1 MRLHSIRLIDYRAI
15 TDATVDFSSGV
26 TIVEGPNEVG
36 KSSIHQAITQLRE
49 DKDSSRKASVKDT
62 QPVGSD
68 VGPQVSLHLSTGD
81 FEVRYSKRWI
91 KQPFTELSILK
102 PVPEQLSGNEAH
114 ERFLAILDETVDVDL
129 LDALDVAQ
137 GRSLDQASLAE
148 IKALH
153 GALGDAGEDLA
164 DHDAF
169 LDRVESEYLRF
180 FTAKGKETGEL
191 RRLTEELPAADEQYR
206 ELKARSADMDA
217 LVDRHARATDR
228 LKNVRTQRESAA
240 TEREDAEKAVQAV
253 SGLKTALDRALE
265 RAGAAQRERQRAE
278 ETRDRRRALITETTT
293 AEKAVKAA
301 DEALEK
307 VTAAQQEKDSSL
319 DEAQKGLEARQAEL
333 VSAQEE
339 AKAASADLAR
349 ARARKEVDALRK
361 RLVDIREQE
370 RRAAEA
376 KATIGSISV
385 TAKDVDKLGGLF
397 TELRIAQN
405 AKTAA
410 AAQIIARRLG
420 DTAVSIDGVDV
431 PKDSAEEFAVTTDL
445 QIHIDSVVDI
455 TVRPGQSPAEL
466 DRELE
471 SAQTRLDAELD
482 RLDVTTLEQARERS
496 EVRTDAEAV
505 LAEATSTLR
514 VLIGDDD
521 RDGLDA
527 ALTRAEHVAGD
538 AADSSKSAASI
549 DELEARV
556 ESTTAAVDDASAK
569 VETARTTLE
578 RIRADRDE
586 ARVAAVRAQSTRE
599 QAATTLQNLS
609 TRLSTDREAN
619 SDESLDETLTAAA
632 ATLTQLEDEAAAAR
646 SEYDAADPETL
657 EMRLQNALQLVES
670 KQKQQ
675 EKDRQEVDQLSALI
689 DDRAAEGIY
698 DKLKAAEQNLE
709 SIRSKL
715 ARMQRQANAIKL
727 LRDTVLTHKE
737 EAQRRYVAPF
747 KEAIEKLGRVI
758 FGQGLSVEISENLE
772 IVSRTLNG
780 RTVAFDALSG
790 GTKEQLALIGRL
802 AVATLVDADAGAPV
816 ILDDAFGFSD
826 EQRLAALNVI
836 LGNVG
841 RKAQVILLTCQP
853 DRFSS
858 IGGAETVSLS

>member
-15 TDATVDFSSGV
+15 SDATVDFSSGV

-68 VGPQVSLHLSTGD
+68 VGPQVELHLSTGD
-81 FEVRYSKRWI
+81 YELRYSKRWI
-91 KQPFTELSILK
+91 KQPFTELSILN
-102 PVPEQLSGNEAH
+102 PVPQQLSGSEAH

-153 GALGDAGEDLA
+153 GALGEAGEEPA

-169 LDRVESEYLRF
+169 LDRVETEYLRF

-191 RRLTEELPAADEQYR
+191 RRLTEELPGAEEQHR
-206 ELKARSADMDA
+206 ELKARSADMDG
-217 LVDRHARATDR
+217 LVDRHARAAER
-228 LKNVRTQRESAA
+228 LTNGRTQLASAV
-240 TEREDAEKAVQAV
+240 TEREEAEQAVQSV
-253 SGLKTALDRALE
+253 SGLKTELDRALE
-265 RAGAAQRERQRAE
+265 RAGVAQRERQRAE
-278 ETRDRRRALITETTT
+278 EARDRRQALITE
-293 AEKAVKAA
+293 
-301 DEALEK
+301 
-307 VTAAQQEKDSSL
+307 VTAAEESVKTADGALKTVTTAQQEEDSSL
-319 DEAQKGLEARQAEL
+319 AEAQKGLEAKQAAL
-333 VSAQEE
+333 LTAQVE
-339 AKAASADLAR
+339 AKTAAADLAR
-349 ARARKEVDALRK
+349 ARARREVDTLRK
-361 RLVDIREQE
+361 RLADIRDQE

-376 KATIGSISV
+376 KATIGSITV
-385 TAKDVDKLGGLF
+385 TAKDVEKLGGLF

-410 AAQIIARRLG
+410 AAQIVARRLG
-420 DTAVSIDGVDV
+420 DTAVSIDGTDV
-431 PKDSAEEFAVTTDL
+431 PKGSAEEFAVTSDL
-445 QIHIDSVVDI
+445 QILVDSVVDI

-466 DRELE
+466 DRALD
-471 SAQTRLDAELD
+471 SAQTFLDAELD
-482 RLDVTTLEQARERS
+482 RLGVTSLEQARERS
-496 EVRTDAEAV
+496 EVRTDAESV
-505 LAEATSTLR
+505 LAEASSTLR

-527 ALTRAEHVAGD
+527 ALTRAKHVAGD
-538 AADSSKSAASI
+538 PADTSGTAASI
-549 DELEARV
+549 DDLEALV
-556 ESTTAAVDDASAK
+556 ESTSAAVDDATAQ

-578 RIRADRDE
+578 RIRTDRDE

-609 TRLSTDREAN
+609 TRLSMDREAN
-619 SDESLDETLTAAA
+619 SDESLDEALTAAT
-632 ATLTQLEDEAAAAR
+632 ATQTQAEDEAAAAR
-646 SEYDAADPETL
+646 SAYEAADPETL
-657 EMRLQNALQLVES
+657 EMRLQNALQLVDS

-698 DKLKAAEQNLE
+698 DKLKAAEQNVE
-709 SIRSKL
+709 SIRSKQ
-715 ARMQRQANAIKL
+715 ARMQRQANAIRL
-727 LRDTVLTHKE
+727 LRDTVLAHKE

-772 IVSRTLNG
+772 IVSRTLDG

-802 AVATLVDADAGAPV
+802 AVATLVDAEAGAPV

-826 EQRLAALNVI
+826 EQRLSALNVI

-841 RKAQVILLTCQP
+841 RTAQVILLTCQP
-853 DRFSS
+853 DRFAS
-858 IGGAETVSLS
+858 IGGAETVSLG

>member
-228 LKNVRTQRESAA
+228 LKNVRTQLESAA

-339 AKAASADLAR
+339 AKATSADLAR

-482 RLDVTTLEQARERS
+482 RLDVATLEQARERS

>member
-206 ELKARSADMDA
+206 ELKARSADMEA

-228 LKNVRTQRESAA
+228 LKNVRTQLESAA
-240 TEREDAEKAVQAV
+240 TERENAEKAVHAV

-265 RAGAAQRERQRAE
+265 RAGAAQRERQRAK

-482 RLDVTTLEQARERS
+482 RLDVATLEQARERS

-527 ALTRAEHVAGD
+527 ALTRAAHVAGD

>member
-206 ELKARSADMDA
+206 ELKARSADMEA

-228 LKNVRTQRESAA
+228 LKNVRTQLESAA
-240 TEREDAEKAVQAV
+240 IEREDAEKAVQAV

-339 AKAASADLAR
+339 AKATSADLAR

>member
-1 MRLHSIRLIDYRAI
+1 MRLHSIRLINYRAI

-206 ELKARSADMDA
+206 ELKARSADMEA

-228 LKNVRTQRESAA
+228 LKNVRTQLESAA

-339 AKAASADLAR
+339 AKATSADLAR

>member
-15 TDATVDFSSGV
+15 SDATVDFSSGV

-206 ELKARSADMDA
+206 ELKARSADMEA

-228 LKNVRTQRESAA
+228 LKNVRTQLESAA
-240 TEREDAEKAVQAV
+240 TERENAEKAVHAV

-339 AKAASADLAR
+339 AKATSADLAR

>member
-1 MRLHSIRLIDYRAI
+1 MRLHSIRLINYRAI
-15 TDATVDFSSGV
+15 SDATVDFSSGV

-49 DKDSSRKASVKDT
+49 DKDSSRKAGVKDT

-217 LVDRHARATDR
+217 LVDRHARAMDR
-228 LKNVRTQRESAA
+228 LKNVRTQLESAA

-339 AKAASADLAR
+339 AKATSADLAR

>member
-114 ERFLAILDETVDVDL
+114 ERFLAILGETVDVDL

-228 LKNVRTQRESAA
+228 LKNVRTQLESAA
-240 TEREDAEKAVQAV
+240 IEREDAEKAVQAV

>member
-153 GALGDAGEDLA
+153 GALGDAGEEPA

-169 LDRVESEYLRF
+169 LDRVETEYLRF

-228 LKNVRTQRESAA
+228 LKNVRTQLESAA
-240 TEREDAEKAVQAV
+240 IEREDAEKAVQAV

-339 AKAASADLAR
+339 AKATSADLAR

>member
-228 LKNVRTQRESAA
+228 LKNVRTQLESAA
-240 TEREDAEKAVQAV
+240 IEREDAEKAVQAV

-339 AKAASADLAR
+339 AKATSADLAR

-410 AAQIIARRLG
+410 GAQSIARRLG

>member
-1 MRLHSIRLIDYRAI
+1 MRLHSIRLINYRAI
-15 TDATVDFSSGV
+15 SDATVDFSSGV

-206 ELKARSADMDA
+206 KLKARSADMDA

-228 LKNVRTQRESAA
+228 RKNVRTQLESAA

-339 AKAASADLAR
+339 AKATSADLAR

>member
-62 QPVGSD
+62 QPVGCD

-114 ERFLAILDETVDVDL
+114 ERFLAILGETVDVDL

-228 LKNVRTQRESAA
+228 LKNVRTQLESTAI
-240 TEREDAEKAVQAV
+240 EREDAEKAVQAV

-339 AKAASADLAR
+339 AKAVSADLAR

-482 RLDVTTLEQARERS
+482 RLDVTTLEQARERN

>member
-206 ELKARSADMDA
+206 ELKARSADMEA

-228 LKNVRTQRESAA
+228 LKNVRTQLESAA

-445 QIHIDSVVDI
+445 QIHINSVVDI

>member
-1 MRLHSIRLIDYRAI
+1 MRLHSIRLINYRAI

-228 LKNVRTQRESAA
+228 LKNVRTQLESAA
-240 TEREDAEKAVQAV
+240 IEREDAEKAVQAV

>member
-49 DKDSSRKASVKDT
+49 DKDSSCKASVKDT

-228 LKNVRTQRESAA
+228 LKNVRTQLESAA
-240 TEREDAEKAVQAV
+240 IEREDAEKAVQAV

>member
-228 LKNVRTQRESAA
+228 LKNVRTQLESAA

>member
-1 MRLHSIRLIDYRAI
+1 MRLHSIRLINYRAI

-228 LKNVRTQRESAA
+228 LKNVRTQLESAA

-339 AKAASADLAR
+339 AKATSADLAR

>member
-228 LKNVRTQRESAA
+228 LKNVRTQLESAA
-240 TEREDAEKAVQAV
+240 IEREDAEKAVQAV

-339 AKAASADLAR
+339 AKATSADLAR

-657 EMRLQNALQLVES
+657 EMRLHNALQLVES

>member
-15 TDATVDFSSGV
+15 SDATVDFSSGV

-68 VGPQVSLHLSTGD
+68 VGPQVELHLSTGD
-81 FEVRYSKRWI
+81 YELRYSKRWI
-91 KQPFTELSILK
+91 RQPFTELSILK
-102 PVPEQLSGNEAH
+102 PVPEQLSGSEAH

-153 GALGDAGEDLA
+153 GALGEAGDEPA

-169 LDRVESEYLRF
+169 LDRVETEYLRF
-180 FTAKGKETGEL
+180 FTARGKETGEL
-191 RRLTEELPAADEQYR
+191 RRLTEELPGAEEQHR
-206 ELKARSADMDA
+206 ELEARSAAMDG
-217 LVDRHARATDR
+217 LVDRHARAAER
-228 LKNVRTQRESAA
+228 LTNGRTQLESAV
-240 TEREDAEKAVQAV
+240 TEREEAEQAVQSV
-253 SGLKTALDRALE
+253 SGLKTELDRALE
-265 RAGAAQRERQRAE
+265 RAGVAQRERQRAE
-278 ETRDRRRALITETTT
+278 EARDRRQALVAEVTT
-293 AEKAVKAA
+293 AEESVKTA
-301 DEALEK
+301 DDALEK
-307 VTAAQQEKDSSL
+307 VTTAQQEEDSSL
-319 DEAQKGLEARQAEL
+319 AAAQKGLEAKQTAL
-333 VSAQEE
+333 LTAQDE
-339 AKAASADLAR
+339 AKTAAADLAR
-349 ARARKEVDALRK
+349 ARARREVDTLRK
-361 RLVDIREQE
+361 RLADIRDQE

-376 KATIGSISV
+376 KATIGSIIV
-385 TAKDVDKLGGLF
+385 TAKDVEKLGGLF

-410 AAQIIARRLG
+410 AAQIVARRLG
-420 DTAVSIDGVDV
+420 DTAVSIDGTDV
-431 PKDSAEEFAVTTDL
+431 SKGSAEEFAVTSEL
-445 QIHIDSVVDI
+445 QILVDSVVDI

-466 DRELE
+466 DRALD
-471 SAQTRLDAELD
+471 SAQIILDAELD
-482 RLDVTTLEQARERS
+482 RLGVTTLEQARERS

-505 LAEATSTLR
+505 LAEASSTLR

-527 ALTRAEHVAGD
+527 ALTRAEHLAGD
-538 AADSSKSAASI
+538 PADTSGTAASI
-549 DELEARV
+549 DDLEARV
-556 ESTTAAVDDASAK
+556 ESTSAAVDDATEQ
-569 VETARTTLE
+569 VETARTGLE
-578 RIRADRDE
+578 RIRTDRDE

-609 TRLSTDREAN
+609 TRLSADREAN
-619 SDESLDETLTAAA
+619 SDESLDEALTAAA
-632 ATLTQLEDEAAAAR
+632 ATLTQLEAQAAAAR
-646 SEYDAADPETL
+646 SAYEAADPETL
-657 EMRLQNALQLVES
+657 EMRLQNALQLVDS

-698 DKLKAAEQNLE
+698 DKLKAAEQNVE

-715 ARMQRQANAIKL
+715 ARMQRQANAIRL
-727 LRDTVLTHKE
+727 LRDTVLAHKE

-772 IVSRTLNG
+772 IVSRTLDG

-841 RKAQVILLTCQP
+841 RTAQVILLTCQP
-853 DRFSS
+853 DRFAS
-858 IGGAETVSLS
+858 IGGAETVSLG

>member
-206 ELKARSADMDA
+206 ELKARSADMEA

-228 LKNVRTQRESAA
+228 LKNVRTQLESAA

>member
-1 MRLHSIRLIDYRAI
+1 MRLHSIRLINYRTI
-15 TDATVDFSSGV
+15 SDATVDFSSGV

-228 LKNVRTQRESAA
+228 LKNVRTQLESAA
-240 TEREDAEKAVQAV
+240 TERENAEKAVHAV

-339 AKAASADLAR
+339 AKATSADLAR

>member
-228 LKNVRTQRESAA
+228 LKNVRTQLESAA

-307 VTAAQQEKDSSL
+307 VTAAQQKKDSSL

-410 AAQIIARRLG
+410 AAQVIARRLG

-657 EMRLQNALQLVES
+657 EMRLQNARQLVES

>member
-1 MRLHSIRLIDYRAI
+1 MRLHSIRLINYRAI

-206 ELKARSADMDA
+206 ELKARSADMEA

-228 LKNVRTQRESAA
+228 LKNVRTQLESAA
-240 TEREDAEKAVQAV
+240 TERENAEKAVHAV

-339 AKAASADLAR
+339 AKATSADLAR

>member
-15 TDATVDFSSGV
+15 SDATVDFSSGV

-228 LKNVRTQRESAA
+228 LKNVRTQLESAA
-240 TEREDAEKAVQAV
+240 IEREDAEKAVQAV

>member
-15 TDATVDFSSGV
+15 TNATVDFSSGV

-114 ERFLAILDETVDVDL
+114 ERFLAILGETVDVDL

-228 LKNVRTQRESAA
+228 LKNVRTQLESAA
-240 TEREDAEKAVQAV
+240 IEREDAEKAVQAV

>member
-217 LVDRHARATDR
+217 RVDRHARATDR
-228 LKNVRTQRESAA
+228 LKNVRTQLESAA

>member
-15 TDATVDFSSGV
+15 SDATVDFSSGV

-228 LKNVRTQRESAA
+228 LKNVRTQLESAA

-339 AKAASADLAR
+339 AKATSADLAR

-410 AAQIIARRLG
+410 AAQIIARCLG

-482 RLDVTTLEQARERS
+482 RLDVATLEQARERS

>member
-1 MRLHSIRLIDYRAI
+1 MRLQSIRLIDYRAI

-228 LKNVRTQRESAA
+228 LKNVRTQLESAA
-240 TEREDAEKAVQAV
+240 IEREEAEQAVQAV

-339 AKAASADLAR
+339 AKATSADLAR

-747 KEAIEKLGRVI
+747 KGSDREAGTSDLRSGT
-758 FGQGLSVEISENLE
+758 
-772 IVSRTLNG
+772 VSRDLRESRNRLPHAQRAHRRLRRTLGWNEG
-780 RTVAFDALSG
+780 TVGSHRPPRRGHPRRCGCRRPGHPRRCF
-790 GTKEQLALIGRL
+790 R
-802 AVATLVDADAGAPV
+802 
-816 ILDDAFGFSD
+816 IL
-826 EQRLAALNVI
+826 R
-836 LGNVG
+836 
-841 RKAQVILLTCQP
+841 
-853 DRFSS
+853 
-858 IGGAETVSLS
+858 

>member
-169 LDRVESEYLRF
+169 LDIVESEYLRF

-228 LKNVRTQRESAA
+228 LKNVRTQLESAA

-339 AKAASADLAR
+339 AKATSADLAR

-802 AVATLVDADAGAPV
+802 AVATLVDADAGAAV

>member
-153 GALGDAGEDLA
+153 GALGDAGEEPA

-228 LKNVRTQRESAA
+228 LKNVRTQLESAA

-339 AKAASADLAR
+339 AKATSADLAR

>member
-1 MRLHSIRLIDYRAI
+1 MRLHSIRLINYRAI

-180 FTAKGKETGEL
+180 FTAKGKKTGEL

-228 LKNVRTQRESAA
+228 LKNVRTQLESAA

-339 AKAASADLAR
+339 AKATSADLAR

>member
-153 GALGDAGEDLA
+153 GALGDAGEEPA

-169 LDRVESEYLRF
+169 LDRVETEYLRF

-228 LKNVRTQRESAA
+228 LKNVRTQLESAA

-339 AKAASADLAR
+339 AKATSADLAR

>member
-228 LKNVRTQRESAA
+228 LKNVRTQLESAA

-339 AKAASADLAR
+339 AKATSADLAR

>member
-180 FTAKGKETGEL
+180 FTAKGKKTGEL

-228 LKNVRTQRESAA
+228 LKNVRTQLESAA

-339 AKAASADLAR
+339 AKATSADLAR

>member
-228 LKNVRTQRESAA
+228 LKNVRTQLESAA
-240 TEREDAEKAVQAV
+240 IEREDAEKAVQAV

>member
-228 LKNVRTQRESAA
+228 LKNVRTQLESAA

-265 RAGAAQRERQRAE
+265 RASAAQRERQRAE

-339 AKAASADLAR
+339 AKATSADLAR

>member
-1 MRLHSIRLIDYRAI
+1 MRLHSIRLINYRAI

-228 LKNVRTQRESAA
+228 LKNVRTQLESAA
-240 TEREDAEKAVQAV
+240 IEREDAEKAVQAV

-319 DEAQKGLEARQAEL
+319 DEAQKGLEARQAKL

-482 RLDVTTLEQARERS
+482 RLDVATLEQARERS

>member
-228 LKNVRTQRESAA
+228 LKNVRTQLESAA

-385 TAKDVDKLGGLF
+385 TAKDVDKLVGLF

-482 RLDVTTLEQARERS
+482 RLDVATLEQARERS

>member
-228 LKNVRTQRESAA
+228 LKNVRTQLESAA

-319 DEAQKGLEARQAEL
+319 DEAQNGLEARQAEL

-339 AKAASADLAR
+339 AKATSADLAR

-599 QAATTLQNLS
+599 QAATTLHNLS